1 MFFSYPFHIIR
12 SYSFLLSGMHSLTYR
27 ARVGLFEE
35 AFIFTDFNSTSCL
48 ANFSSWSW
56 HFLLN
61 PMLSPTKFVCDREMH
76 ALAETS
82 WSLLLKGKS
91 VCSKHIQKVSTRL
104 GKKVFFKVWLVP
116 DFIEINRKFPKAL
129 PKFAKSTCHLTL
141 TWCWKKHPLHCLK
154 QLRLWVLNIY
164 SYQKCPSLLHLTT
177 SNIL

>member
-27 ARVGLFEE
+27 ARVGLFDE

-61 PMLSPTKFVCDREMH
+61 PMLSPTKFVCDREMD

-104 GKKVFFKVWLVP
+104 GKKVFFKVDVSSTSSLSRFNMFTVNMLNL
-116 DFIEINRKFPKAL
+116 DKLEVDDTSAKFTTEITKKYI
-129 PKFAKSTCHLTL
+129 ST
-141 TWCWKKHPLHCLK
+141 K
-154 QLRLWVLNIY
+154 
-164 SYQKCPSLLHLTT
+164 
-177 SNIL
+177 

>member
-1 MFFSYPFHIIR
+1 MNCGFFTVKRNTASEINKEMLNDIFAEFDE
-12 SYSFLLSGMHSLTYR
+12 SS
-27 ARVGLFEE
+27 RVR
-35 AFIFTDFNSTSCL
+35 TNST
-48 ANFSSWSW
+48 
-56 HFLLN
+56 
-61 PMLSPTKFVCDREMH
+61 DREME
-76 ALAETS
+76 ALAETSS
-82 WSLLLKGKS
+82 WSLLLKDKS